1 MCFSKTG
8 TVQQKRPVT
17 SLKYTRREINHLHFL
32 NHPIQTLHK
41 CLMRGVCPDIVL
53 PIGLVLELNHKDM
66 RESILQSLDRVVLT
80 PRGSLDVWFLRCGM
94 NAILPKIEHAG
105 TRVFDDFWTGG
116 GFELELDDMDDGHF
130 GSVYRLRLRG
140 SYELYIKVDLRKIW
154 SISRCQGVLDQR
166 EFLEMTKYMAEE
178 MVGTSSRPID
188 TVSGKMCRGGLP
200 IRVIITVV

>member
-1 MCFSKTG
+1 
-8 TVQQKRPVT
+8 
-17 SLKYTRREINHLHFL
+17 
-32 NHPIQTLHK
+32 
-41 CLMRGVCPDIVL
+41 MRGVCPDIVL

-130 GSVYRLRLRG
+130 GSVYRLRLLG
-140 SYELYIKVDLRKIW
+140 CDISTEKW
-154 SISRCQGVLDQR
+154 SNADNCVWR
-166 EFLEMTKYMAEE
+166 MTK
-178 MVGTSSRPID
+178 VG
-188 TVSGKMCRGGLP
+188 
-200 IRVIITVV
+200 